1 MAQNF
6 PVKLWQIQFDLR
18 YEEIVL
24 MVMTSQDD
32 LKVDPIYSCL
42 GEVGSG
48 CKLHLQC
55 LVNKCEYRNRL
66 FRLNMPKEDR
76 NK

>member
-1 MAQNF
+1 MAQDF

-48 CKLHLQC
+48 C

-66 FRLNMPKEDR
+66 SRLNMPKEDC